1 MADLVDYPRVA
12 AVVMAPILPGIALD
26 TGSYRLRVGRERT
39 FLMPVGILEFV
50 AHNPGNHGDVGWQD
64 SSEDTH
70 PRSLGAL
77 GINWSSPLR
86 CAYPVAGRT
95 GLTTTA
101 TLSGTRRSRI
111 WCETDMDAYA
121 GAINSVWQSAG
132 MAVDECETADYSG
145 LTKGE
150 AVAAVGGYSGGLA
163 LLVLSFAVSYAGFL
177 SSNTTSGAAVIILLI
192 GAGVAFV
199 SSFFVW
205 ATARGRNARFVWGA
219 VSAGGGALSLAVW
232 PFVLPPVVSPGRG

>member
-1 MADLVDYPRVA
+1 
-12 AVVMAPILPGIALD
+12 MAPILPGIALD

-77 GINWSSPLR
+77 GLNWSSPLR

-163 LLVLSFAVSYAGFL
+163 LLVLILRRVLCRLPEQQHHQWRGRHHPPDWCWGCIRLFVLRLGHRPRPERTFCVGSSICRRRSALLGCLALRPSTCGFSRSGM
-177 SSNTTSGAAVIILLI
+177 SSVRP
-192 GAGVAFV
+192 AGV
-199 SSFFVW
+199 
-205 ATARGRNARFVWGA
+205 
-219 VSAGGGALSLAVW
+219 
-232 PFVLPPVVSPGRG
+232 P

>member
-1 MADLVDYPRVA
+1 
-12 AVVMAPILPGIALD
+12 
-26 TGSYRLRVGRERT
+26 
-39 FLMPVGILEFV
+39 
-50 AHNPGNHGDVGWQD
+50 
-64 SSEDTH
+64 
-70 PRSLGAL
+70 
-77 GINWSSPLR
+77 
-86 CAYPVAGRT
+86 
-95 GLTTTA
+95 
-101 TLSGTRRSRI
+101 
-111 WCETDMDAYA
+111 MDAYA

-177 SSNTTSGAAVIILLI
+177 SSNTTSDAAVIILLI

-205 ATARGRNARFVWGA
+205 ATARGRSARFVWGA